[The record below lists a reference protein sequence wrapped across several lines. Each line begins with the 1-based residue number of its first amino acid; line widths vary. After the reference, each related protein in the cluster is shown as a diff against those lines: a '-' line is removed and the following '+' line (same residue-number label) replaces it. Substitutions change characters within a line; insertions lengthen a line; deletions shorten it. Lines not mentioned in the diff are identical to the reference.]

1 MSLLFP
7 TPSTAFQ
14 LPPQP
19 PQFPCSPKLQSREKA
34 LTQSPA
40 PATRSH
46 WFPPPLQHLA
56 PPATRLAS
64 GPISPRLA
72 VLTSS
77 CSSGDGVG
85 MRERVRTPGSRANE
99 KPLQVPHLSRP
110 ANKHKPWIEAEYQ
123 GIVMEND
130 NTVLLNPPLFALDK
144 DAPLRY
150 AGEICGFRLHG
161 SGVPFEAVIL
171 DKATGEGLIRAKEP
185 VDCEAQKEHTFTIQA
200 YDCGEGPDGAN
211 TKKSHKATVH
221 VRVNDVNEFA
231 PVFVERLYRAAVT
244 EGKLY
249 DRILRVEAI
258 DGDCSPQYSQICY
271 YEILTPNTPFLIDN
285 DGNIENTEKL
295 QYSGE
300 RLYKFTVTAYDCGKK
315 RAADDAEVEIQ
326 VKPTCKPSWQGW
338 NKRIEYAP
346 GAGSLALFPG
356 IRLETCDEP
365 LWNIQATIE
374 LQTSHVAK
382 GCDRDNY
389 SERALRKLCGA
400 ATGEVDLLPMP
411 GPNAN
416 WTAGLSVH
424 YSQDSSLIYWFNGT
438 QAVQVP
444 LGGTAGL
451 GSGPQDSLSDHF
463 TLSFWMKHGVT
474 PNKGKK
480 EEETIMCNTVQN
492 EDGFSH
498 YSLTVHG
505 CRIAFLY
512 WPLLESARPVKFLW
526 KLEQVC
532 DDEWHHYALNLE
544 FPTVTLY
551 ADGISFDP
559 ALIHDNGLIHPPRRE
574 PALMIGACWTEEKNK
589 EKEKGG
595 DNNTDTTQGD
605 PLPIH
610 HYFHGYLAGFSV
622 RSGRLESREVIEC
635 LYACREGLDYRDFE
649 SLGKGMKVHVNPS
662 QSLLTLEGDDV
673 ETFNHALQHVA
684 YMNTLR
690 FATPGVRPLRLT
702 TAVKCFSEESC
713 VSIPEVEGYVVV
725 LQPDA
730 PQILLSG
737 TAHFARPA
745 VDFEGPEGIPLFP
758 DLQITCSI
766 SHQVEAKKDESWQ
779 GTVTDTRMSDE
790 IVHNLDGCEISLVGD
805 DLDPER
811 ESLLLDMASLQ
822 QRGLELTN
830 TSAYL
835 TIAGVESITV
845 YEEILR
851 QAHYRLRHGAALY
864 ARKFRLSCSE
874 MNGRYSSNEFIVE
887 VNVLHS
893 MNRVAHPSHMLS
905 SQQFLHRGHQPPP
918 EMAGHSLASSHRNSM
933 VPSAATLI
941 IVVCVGFLV
950 LMVILGLVRI
960 HSLHRRVSGAG
971 GPPEASSDPKDPDL
985 FWDDSALTIIVN
997 PMESYQNRQ
1006 ACVAG
1011 AAGGQQED
1019 EDSSDSEA
1027 ADSPSSNERRIIE
1040 TPPHRY

>member
-1 MSLLFP
+1 MTLLLLPLLLASLL
-7 TPSTAFQ
+7 A
-14 LPPQP
+14 
-19 PQFPCSPKLQSREKA
+19 
-34 LTQSPA
+34 
-40 PATRSH
+40 
-46 WFPPPLQHLA
+46 
-56 PPATRLAS
+56 
-64 GPISPRLA
+64 
-72 VLTSS
+72 S
-77 CSSGDGVG
+77 CSC
-85 MRERVRTPGSRANE
+85 N
-99 KPLQVPHLSRP
+99 K

-295 QYSGE
+295 QYSAE

-444 LGGTAGL
+444 LGGPGGL

-480 EEETIMCNTVQN
+480 EEETIVCNTVQN

-574 PALMIGACWTEEKNK
+574 PALMIGACWAEEKNK
-589 EKEKGG
+589 EKEKG
-595 DNNTDTTQGD
+595 DNSTDTTQGD

-745 VDFEGPEGIPLFP
+745 VDFEGPEGVPLFP

-811 ESLLLDMASLQ
+811 ESLLLDTSSLQ

-851 QAHYRLRHGAALY
+851 QARYRLRHGAALY

-893 MNRVAHPSHMLS
+893 MNRVAHPSHVLS

-933 VPSAATLI
+933 IPSAATLI

-950 LMVILGLVRI
+950 LMVVLGLVRI
-960 HSLHRRVSGAG
+960 HSLHRRVSGAS
-971 GPPEASSDPKDPDL
+971 GPPGTSSDPKDPDL

-1027 ADSPSSNERRIIE
+1027 ADSPSSDERRIIE

>member
-1 MSLLFP
+1 MTLLLLSVLMASLL
-7 TPSTAFQ
+7 Q
-14 LPPQP
+14 L
-19 PQFPCSPKLQSREKA
+19 
-34 LTQSPA
+34 
-40 PATRSH
+40 
-46 WFPPPLQHLA
+46 
-56 PPATRLAS
+56 
-64 GPISPRLA
+64 
-72 VLTSS
+72 
-77 CSSGDGVG
+77 SSG
-85 MRERVRTPGSRANE
+85 N
-99 KPLQVPHLSRP
+99 K

-200 YDCGEGPDGAN
+200 YDCGEGPDGTN

-300 RLYKFTVTAYDCGKK
+300 KLYKFTVTAYDCGKK

-444 LGGTAGL
+444 LGGPAGL
-451 GSGPQDSLSDHF
+451 GSGPQDGLSDHF

-474 PNKGKK
+474 PSKGKK
-480 EEETIMCNTVQN
+480 EEETIVCNTVQN

-551 ADGISFDP
+551 TDGISFDP

-589 EKEKGG
+589 EKEKG
-595 DNNTDTTQGD
+595 DNNTDTSPGD
-605 PLPIH
+605 PLLIH

-745 VDFEGPEGIPLFP
+745 VDFEGPEGVPLFP

-766 SHQVEAKKDESWQ
+766 SHQVEAKADESWQ

-835 TIAGVESITV
+835 TIAGVETITV

-851 QAHYRLRHGAALY
+851 HARYQLRHRAALY

-874 MNGRYSSNEFIVE
+874 MNGRYSSNEFMVE

-893 MNRVAHPSHMLS
+893 MNRVAHPSHVLS

-960 HSLHRRVSGAG
+960 HSLHRRVSGTG
-971 GPPEASSDPKDPDL
+971 GPSGPSTDPKDPDL

-997 PMESYQNRQ
+997 PMESYQNQQ
-1006 ACVAG
+1006 AGVAG
-1011 AAGGQQED
+1011 VAGGQQEE

-1027 ADSPSSNERRIIE
+1027 ADSPSSDERRIIE
-1040 TPPHRY
+1040 SPPHRY

>member
-1 MSLLFP
+1 
-7 TPSTAFQ
+7 
-14 LPPQP
+14 
-19 PQFPCSPKLQSREKA
+19 
-34 LTQSPA
+34 
-40 PATRSH
+40 
-46 WFPPPLQHLA
+46 
-56 PPATRLAS
+56 
-64 GPISPRLA
+64 
-72 VLTSS
+72 
-77 CSSGDGVG
+77 
-85 MRERVRTPGSRANE
+85 
-99 KPLQVPHLSRP
+99 

-200 YDCGEGPDGAN
+200 YDCGEGPDGTN

-300 RLYKFTVTAYDCGKK
+300 RIYKFTVTAYDCGKK

-400 ATGEVDLLPMP
+400 APGEVDLLPMP

-480 EEETIMCNTVQN
+480 EEETIVCNTVQN

-595 DNNTDTTQGD
+595 DNSTDTTQGD

-737 TAHFARPA
+737 TAHFAHPA

-766 SHQVEAKKDESWQ
+766 SHQVETKKYESWQ

-893 MNRVAHPSHMLS
+893 MNQVAHPSHMLS

-933 VPSAATLI
+933 VPSAATLV

>member
-1 MSLLFP
+1 MTLLLLSLL
-7 TPSTAFQ
+7 
-14 LPPQP
+14 
-19 PQFPCSPKLQSREKA
+19 
-34 LTQSPA
+34 
-40 PATRSH
+40 
-46 WFPPPLQHLA
+46 
-56 PPATRLAS
+56 LAS
-64 GPISPRLA
+64 L
-72 VLTSS
+72 LQL
-77 CSSGDGVG
+77 SSG
-85 MRERVRTPGSRANE
+85 N
-99 KPLQVPHLSRP
+99 K

-300 RLYKFTVTAYDCGKK
+300 KLYKFTVTAYDCGKK

-444 LGGTAGL
+444 LGGPAGL
-451 GSGPQDSLSDHF
+451 GSGPQDGLSDHF
-463 TLSFWMKHGVT
+463 TLSFWMKHSVT
-474 PNKGKK
+474 PSKGKK
-480 EEETIMCNTVQN
+480 EEETIVCNTVQN

-551 ADGISFDP
+551 TDGISFDP

-595 DNNTDTTQGD
+595 ENSTDTTSGD
-605 PLPIH
+605 PLLIH

-725 LQPDA
+725 LQPEA

-745 VDFEGPEGIPLFP
+745 VDFEGPEGVPLFP

-766 SHQVEAKKDESWQ
+766 SHQVEAKADESWQ

-811 ESLLLDMASLQ
+811 ESLLLDTASVQ

-835 TIAGVESITV
+835 TIAGVETITV

-851 QAHYRLRHGAALY
+851 QARYQLRHGAALY

-893 MNRVAHPSHMLS
+893 MNRVAHPSHVLS

-950 LMVILGLVRI
+950 LMVVLGLVRI
-960 HSLHRRVSGAG
+960 HSLHRRVSGTG
-971 GPPEASSDPKDPDL
+971 GASGASTDPKDPDL

-997 PMESYQNRQ
+997 PMESYQNQQ

-1011 AAGGQQED
+1011 AAGGQPED

-1027 ADSPSSNERRIIE
+1027 ADSPSSDERRIIE
-1040 TPPHRY
+1040 SSPHRY

>member
-1 MSLLFP
+1 
-7 TPSTAFQ
+7 
-14 LPPQP
+14 
-19 PQFPCSPKLQSREKA
+19 
-34 LTQSPA
+34 
-40 PATRSH
+40 
-46 WFPPPLQHLA
+46 
-56 PPATRLAS
+56 
-64 GPISPRLA
+64 
-72 VLTSS
+72 
-77 CSSGDGVG
+77 
-85 MRERVRTPGSRANE
+85 
-99 KPLQVPHLSRP
+99 
-110 ANKHKPWIEAEYQ
+110 
-123 GIVMEND
+123 MEND

-444 LGGTAGL
+444 LGGPGGL
-451 GSGPQDSLSDHF
+451 GSGPQGSLSDHF

-480 EEETIMCNTVQN
+480 EEETIVCNTVQN

-589 EKEKGG
+589 EKEKG
-595 DNNTDTTQGD
+595 DNSTDTTQGD

-745 VDFEGPEGIPLFP
+745 VDFEGPEGVPLFP

-835 TIAGVESITV
+835 TIAGVESITA
-845 YEEILR
+845 YEEVLR
-851 QAHYRLRHGAALY
+851 QARYRLRHGAALY

-893 MNRVAHPSHMLS
+893 MNRVAHPSHVLS

-960 HSLHRRVSGAG
+960 HSLHRRVSGAS
-971 GPPEASSDPKDPDL
+971 GPQGASSDPKDPDL

-1006 ACVAG
+1006 ASVAG

-1027 ADSPSSNERRIIE
+1027 ADSPSSDERRIIE

>member
-1 MSLLFP
+1 M
-7 TPSTAFQ
+7 
-14 LPPQP
+14 
-19 PQFPCSPKLQSREKA
+19 
-34 LTQSPA
+34 
-40 PATRSH
+40 
-46 WFPPPLQHLA
+46 
-56 PPATRLAS
+56 
-64 GPISPRLA
+64 
-72 VLTSS
+72 
-77 CSSGDGVG
+77 
-85 MRERVRTPGSRANE
+85 
-99 KPLQVPHLSRP
+99 
-110 ANKHKPWIEAEYQ
+110 
-123 GIVMEND
+123 
-130 NTVLLNPPLFALDK
+130 
-144 DAPLRY
+144 
-150 AGEICGFRLHG
+150 
-161 SGVPFEAVIL
+161 
-171 DKATGEGLIRAKEP
+171 
-185 VDCEAQKEHTFTIQA
+185 
-200 YDCGEGPDGAN
+200 
-211 TKKSHKATVH
+211 
-221 VRVNDVNEFA
+221 
-231 PVFVERLYRAAVT
+231 
-244 EGKLY
+244 
-249 DRILRVEAI
+249 
-258 DGDCSPQYSQICY
+258 
-271 YEILTPNTPFLIDN
+271 
-285 DGNIENTEKL
+285 
-295 QYSGE
+295 
-300 RLYKFTVTAYDCGKK
+300 
-315 RAADDAEVEIQ
+315 
-326 VKPTCKPSWQGW
+326 
-338 NKRIEYAP
+338 
-346 GAGSLALFPG
+346 
-356 IRLETCDEP
+356 
-365 LWNIQATIE
+365 
-374 LQTSHVAK
+374 
-382 GCDRDNY
+382 
-389 SERALRKLCGA
+389 
-400 ATGEVDLLPMP
+400 
-411 GPNAN
+411 
-416 WTAGLSVH
+416 
-424 YSQDSSLIYWFNGT
+424 
-438 QAVQVP
+438 
-444 LGGTAGL
+444 
-451 GSGPQDSLSDHF
+451 
-463 TLSFWMKHGVT
+463 
-474 PNKGKK
+474 
-480 EEETIMCNTVQN
+480 
-492 EDGFSH
+492 
-498 YSLTVHG
+498 
-505 CRIAFLY
+505 
-512 WPLLESARPVKFLW
+512 
-526 KLEQVC
+526 C

-551 ADGISFDP
+551 TDGISFDP

-589 EKEKGG
+589 EKKGG
-595 DNNTDTTQGD
+595 ENSTDTASGD
-605 PLPIH
+605 PLLIH

-745 VDFEGPEGIPLFP
+745 VDFEGPEGVPLFP

-766 SHQVEAKKDESWQ
+766 SHQVEAKADESWQ

-835 TIAGVESITV
+835 TIAGVETITV

-851 QAHYRLRHGAALY
+851 QARYQLRHGAALY

-893 MNRVAHPSHMLS
+893 MNRVAHPSHVLS

-960 HSLHRRVSGAG
+960 HSLHRRVSGTG
-971 GPPEASSDPKDPDL
+971 GPSGASTDPKDPDL

-997 PMESYQNRQ
+997 PMESYQNQ
-1006 ACVAG
+1006 QTCVAG
-1011 AAGGQQED
+1011 VAGGQQEE

-1027 ADSPSSNERRIIE
+1027 ADSPSSDERRIIE
-1040 TPPHRY
+1040 SPPHRY

>member
-1 MSLLFP
+1 MCVCESEE
-7 TPSTAFQ
+7 
-14 LPPQP
+14 
-19 PQFPCSPKLQSREKA
+19 KL
-34 LTQSPA
+34 
-40 PATRSH
+40 
-46 WFPPPLQHLA
+46 
-56 PPATRLAS
+56 
-64 GPISPRLA
+64 
-72 VLTSS
+72 
-77 CSSGDGVG
+77 
-85 MRERVRTPGSRANE
+85 
-99 KPLQVPHLSRP
+99 LQVPHLGHPAGLHASVAWTSVVSRLLP
-110 ANKHKPWIEAEYQ
+110 DFVPLPSPPCGVSASLPQGGISRLEAPRGQERPAWCALHRTMTLLLLSLLLASLLQLSSGNKANKHKPWIEAEYQ

-144 DAPLRY
+144 DAPLHY

-200 YDCGEGPDGAN
+200 YDCGEGPDGTN

-271 YEILTPNTPFLIDN
+271 YEILTPNIPFLIDN

-300 RLYKFTVTAYDCGKK
+300 KLYKFTVTAYDCGKK

-338 NKRIEYAP
+338 TKRIEYAP

-444 LGGTAGL
+444 LGGPAGL
-451 GSGPQDSLSDHF
+451 GSGPQDGLSDHF

-480 EEETIMCNTVQN
+480 EEETIVCNTVQN

-505 CRIAFLY
+505 CRISFLY

-551 ADGISFDP
+551 TDGISFDP
-559 ALIHDNGLIHPPRRE
+559 ALIHDNGLIHPPRKE

-589 EKEKGG
+589 ETEKGG
-595 DNNTDTTQGD
+595 DNSTDTTAGD
-605 PLPIH
+605 PLLIH

-713 VSIPEVEGYVVV
+713 VSIPDVEGYVVV

-745 VDFEGPEGIPLFP
+745 VDFEGPEGVPLFP

-766 SHQVEAKKDESWQ
+766 SHQVEAKADESWQ

-835 TIAGVESITV
+835 TIAGVETITV

-851 QAHYRLRHGAALY
+851 HARYQLHHGASLY

-893 MNRVAHPSHMLS
+893 VNRVAHPSHVLS

-960 HSLHRRVSGAG
+960 HSLHRRVSGTG
-971 GPPEASSDPKDPDL
+971 GPSGASTDPKDPDL

-997 PMESYQNRQ
+997 PMESYQNQQ
-1006 ACVAG
+1006 AGVAG
-1011 AAGGQQED
+1011 VAGGQQED

-1027 ADSPSSNERRIIE
+1027 ADSPSSDERRIIE
-1040 TPPHRY
+1040 SPPHRY

>member
-1 MSLLFP
+1 MAPWLLPLLLTSLLP
-7 TPSTAFQ
+7 TSF
-14 LPPQP
+14 
-19 PQFPCSPKLQSREKA
+19 CNK
-34 LTQSPA
+34 
-40 PATRSH
+40 
-46 WFPPPLQHLA
+46 
-56 PPATRLAS
+56 
-64 GPISPRLA
+64 
-72 VLTSS
+72 
-77 CSSGDGVG
+77 
-85 MRERVRTPGSRANE
+85 
-99 KPLQVPHLSRP
+99 

-161 SGVPFEAVIL
+161 AGVPFEAVIL

-185 VDCEAQKEHTFTIQA
+185 VDCEAQKEHSFTIQA

-221 VRVNDVNEFA
+221 VRVIEVNDVNEFA
-231 PVFVERLYRAAVT
+231 PVFVERLYRASVT

-300 RLYKFTVTAYDCGKK
+300 KLYKFTVTAYDCGKK

-338 NKRIEYAP
+338 TKRIEYAP

-444 LGGTAGL
+444 LGSGGGI
-451 GSGPQDSLSDHF
+451 GSGSQDGLSDHF

-474 PNKGKK
+474 PSKGKK
-480 EEETIMCNTVQN
+480 EEETIVCNTVQN

-498 YSLTVHG
+498 YWLTVHG

-551 ADGISFDP
+551 VDGISFDP
-559 ALIHDNGLIHPPRRE
+559 ALIHDNGLIHPPRQE
-574 PALMIGACWTEEKNK
+574 PALMIGACWTEEKSK

-595 DNNTDTTQGD
+595 DNSTDVNQGD

-690 FATPGVRPLRLT
+690 FATPGVRPLRLA

-713 VSIPEVEGYVVV
+713 VSIPDVEGYVVV

-737 TAHFARPA
+737 MTHLARPA
-745 VDFEGPEGIPLFP
+745 VDFEGPEGVPLFP
-758 DLQITCSI
+758 ELQITCSI
-766 SHQVEAKKDESWQ
+766 SHQVETKKDESWQ

-811 ESLLLDMASLQ
+811 ESLLLDAASLQ
-822 QRGLELTN
+822 QRGLEISN
-830 TSAYL
+830 TSAYI
-835 TIAGVESITV
+835 TISGVESITV
-845 YEEILR
+845 YEEVLR
-851 QAHYRLRHGAALY
+851 QTRYKLRHGAALY

-887 VNVLHS
+887 ANVLHS
-893 MNRVAHPSHMLS
+893 MNRAAYPSHVLS
-905 SQQFLHRGHQPPP
+905 SQQFLHHGHQPPA
-918 EMAGHSLASSHRNSM
+918 EMAGHSIASAHQNSM

-941 IVVCVGFLV
+941 IVVCVGFLA
-950 LMVILGLVRI
+950 LMVVLGLVRI
-960 HSLHRRVSGAG
+960 HSLHQRVSGVG
-971 GPPEASSDPKDPDL
+971 GSPGASDDPKDPDL

-1027 ADSPSSNERRIIE
+1027 ADSPTNEERRIIE
-1040 TPPHRY
+1040 SAPHRY

>member
-1 MSLLFP
+1 MTLLLLP
-7 TPSTAFQ
+7 LLLATLLPS
-14 LPPQP
+14 
-19 PQFPCSPKLQSREKA
+19 
-34 LTQSPA
+34 
-40 PATRSH
+40 
-46 WFPPPLQHLA
+46 
-56 PPATRLAS
+56 
-64 GPISPRLA
+64 
-72 VLTSS
+72 SS
-77 CSSGDGVG
+77 C
-85 MRERVRTPGSRANE
+85 N
-99 KPLQVPHLSRP
+99 K

-249 DRILRVEAI
+249 DHILRVEAI

-400 ATGEVDLLPMP
+400 APGEVDLLPMP

-416 WTAGLSVH
+416 WTAGLSIH

-480 EEETIMCNTVQN
+480 EEETIVCNTVQN

-595 DNNTDTTQGD
+595 DNSTDITQGD

-766 SHQVEAKKDESWQ
+766 SHQVETKKDESWQ

-864 ARKFRLSCSE
+864 SRKFRLSCSE

-950 LMVILGLVRI
+950 LMVVLGLVRI

-971 GPPEASSDPKDPDL
+971 GPPEVSSDPKDPDL

>member
-1 MSLLFP
+1 MTLLLV
-7 TPSTAFQ
+7 TLLLALIPS
-14 LPPQP
+14 
-19 PQFPCSPKLQSREKA
+19 
-34 LTQSPA
+34 
-40 PATRSH
+40 
-46 WFPPPLQHLA
+46 
-56 PPATRLAS
+56 
-64 GPISPRLA
+64 
-72 VLTSS
+72 SS
-77 CSSGDGVG
+77 C
-85 MRERVRTPGSRANE
+85 N
-99 KPLQVPHLSRP
+99 K

-249 DRILRVEAI
+249 DHILRVEAI

-444 LGGTAGL
+444 LGGTVGL

-480 EEETIMCNTVQN
+480 EEETIVCNTVQN

-589 EKEKGG
+589 EKAAG
-595 DNNTDTTQGD
+595 DNSADPTQGH
-605 PLPIH
+605 PLLIH

-737 TAHFARPA
+737 TAHFALPA
-745 VDFEGPEGIPLFP
+745 VNFEGPEGIPLFP

-835 TIAGVESITV
+835 TIAGVESIAV

-851 QAHYRLRHGAALY
+851 QARYQLRHGAALY

-893 MNRVAHPSHMLS
+893 MNRVAHPSHVLS

-971 GPPEASSDPKDPDL
+971 APPGAPSDPKDPDL

-1006 ACVAG
+1006 ACVVG
-1011 AAGGQQED
+1011 AAGGPQED

-1027 ADSPSSNERRIIE
+1027 ADSPSSDERHIIE
-1040 TPPHRY
+1040 NPPHRY

>member
-1 MSLLFP
+1 MTLLLLPLLLASLL
-7 TPSTAFQ
+7 PS
-14 LPPQP
+14 
-19 PQFPCSPKLQSREKA
+19 
-34 LTQSPA
+34 
-40 PATRSH
+40 
-46 WFPPPLQHLA
+46 
-56 PPATRLAS
+56 
-64 GPISPRLA
+64 
-72 VLTSS
+72 SS
-77 CSSGDGVG
+77 C
-85 MRERVRTPGSRANE
+85 N
-99 KPLQVPHLSRP
+99 K

-185 VDCEAQKEHTFTIQA
+185 VDCETQKEHTFTIQA

-451 GSGPQDSLSDHF
+451 GSGPQNSLSDHF

-480 EEETIMCNTVQN
+480 EEETIVCNTVQN

-574 PALMIGACWTEEKNK
+574 PALMIGACWTAMYLGAEEKNK

-595 DNNTDTTQGD
+595 DNSTDTTQGD

-766 SHQVEAKKDESWQ
+766 SHQVEAKKDENWQ

-1006 ACVAG
+1006 ASVAG

>member
-1 MSLLFP
+1 
-7 TPSTAFQ
+7 
-14 LPPQP
+14 
-19 PQFPCSPKLQSREKA
+19 
-34 LTQSPA
+34 
-40 PATRSH
+40 
-46 WFPPPLQHLA
+46 
-56 PPATRLAS
+56 
-64 GPISPRLA
+64 
-72 VLTSS
+72 
-77 CSSGDGVG
+77 
-85 MRERVRTPGSRANE
+85 
-99 KPLQVPHLSRP
+99 
-110 ANKHKPWIEAEYQ
+110 
-123 GIVMEND
+123 MEND

-144 DAPLRY
+144 DAPLHY

-315 RAADDAEVEIQ
+315 RAAEDAEVQIQ

-416 WTAGLSVH
+416 WTAGLSVQ

-444 LGGTAGL
+444 LGGPSGL

-480 EEETIMCNTVQN
+480 EEETIVCNTVQN

-574 PALMIGACWTEEKNK
+574 PALMIGACWAEEKSK
-589 EKEKGG
+589 EKEKG
-595 DNNTDTTQGD
+595 DNSTDTTQGD

-745 VDFEGPEGIPLFP
+745 VDFEGPEGVPLFP

-790 IVHNLDGCEISLVGD
+790 IVHNLDGCEISLAGD

-811 ESLLLDMASLQ
+811 ESLLLDTSSLQ
-822 QRGLELTN
+822 QRGLQLTN

-851 QAHYRLRHGAALY
+851 QARYRLRHGAALY

-893 MNRVAHPSHMLS
+893 MNRVAHPSHVLS

-933 VPSAATLI
+933 IPSAATLI

-950 LMVILGLVRI
+950 LMVVLGLVRI

-971 GPPEASSDPKDPDL
+971 GPPGTSSDPKDPDL

-1006 ACVAG
+1006 ARVAG

-1027 ADSPSSNERRIIE
+1027 ADSPSSDERRIIE

>member
-1 MSLLFP
+1 MTPLL
-7 TPSTAFQ
+7 
-14 LPPQP
+14 LP
-19 PQFPCSPKLQSREKA
+19 L
-34 LTQSPA
+34 L
-40 PATRSH
+40 
-46 WFPPPLQHLA
+46 
-56 PPATRLAS
+56 
-64 GPISPRLA
+64 
-72 VLTSS
+72 LTS
-77 CSSGDGVG
+77 V
-85 MRERVRTPGSRANE
+85 
-99 KPLQVPHLSRP
+99 LRP
-110 ANKHKPWIEAEYQ
+110 SAGNKANKHKPWIEAEYQ

-249 DRILRVEAI
+249 DRILRVEAV

-300 RLYKFTVTAYDCGKK
+300 KLYTFTVTAYDCGKK
-315 RAADDAEVEIQ
+315 RAADDAQVEIQ

-451 GSGPQDSLSDHF
+451 GSGPQDGLSDHF

-480 EEETIMCNTVQN
+480 EEETIVCNTVQN

-532 DDEWHHYALNLE
+532 DSEWHHYALNLE

-559 ALIHDNGLIHPPRRE
+559 ALIHDSGLIHPPRRE
-574 PALMIGACWTEEKNK
+574 PALMIGACWTEEKNR

-595 DNNTDTTQGD
+595 DNSTDGTQGD
-605 PLPIH
+605 PLLIH

-745 VDFEGPEGIPLFP
+745 VDFEGPEGVPLFP
-758 DLQITCSI
+758 DLQVTCSI
-766 SHQVEAKKDESWQ
+766 SHQVETKTDESWQ
-779 GTVTDTRMSDE
+779 GTVMDTRMSDE

-811 ESLLLDMASLQ
+811 ESLLLDLASLQ

-851 QAHYRLRHGAALY
+851 QARYRLRPGAALY

-887 VNVLHS
+887 VSVLHS
-893 MNRVAHPSHMLS
+893 MNRVAHPSHVLS

-933 VPSAATLI
+933 VPGAATLI

-950 LMVILGLVRI
+950 LMVILGLLRI
-960 HSLHRRVSGAG
+960 HSLHRRVSASSGSPG
-971 GPPEASSDPKDPDL
+971 VSSDPKDPDL

-1027 ADSPSSNERRIIE
+1027 ADSPSSDERRIIE
-1040 TPPHRY
+1040 SPPHRY

>member
-1 MSLLFP
+1 MTLLLVSLL
-7 TPSTAFQ
+7 
-14 LPPQP
+14 
-19 PQFPCSPKLQSREKA
+19 
-34 LTQSPA
+34 
-40 PATRSH
+40 
-46 WFPPPLQHLA
+46 
-56 PPATRLAS
+56 LAS
-64 GPISPRLA
+64 LLQI
-72 VLTSS
+72 
-77 CSSGDGVG
+77 SSG
-85 MRERVRTPGSRANE
+85 N
-99 KPLQVPHLSRP
+99 K

-200 YDCGEGPDGAN
+200 YDCGEGPDGTN

-300 RLYKFTVTAYDCGKK
+300 KLYKFTVTAYDCGKK

-444 LGGTAGL
+444 LGGPAGL
-451 GSGPQDSLSDHF
+451 GSGPQDGFSDHF
-463 TLSFWMKHGVT
+463 TLSFWMKHSVT
-474 PNKGKK
+474 PSKGKK
-480 EEETIMCNTVQN
+480 EEETIVCNTVQN
-492 EDGFSH
+492 EDGYSH

-551 ADGISFDP
+551 TDGISFDP

-595 DNNTDTTQGD
+595 ENSTDTTSGD
-605 PLPIH
+605 PLLIH

-745 VDFEGPEGIPLFP
+745 VDFEGPEGVPLFP
-758 DLQITCSI
+758 NLQITCSI
-766 SHQVEAKKDESWQ
+766 SHQVEAKADESWQ

-835 TIAGVESITV
+835 TIAGVETITV

-851 QAHYRLRHGAALY
+851 QARYQLRHGAALY

-893 MNRVAHPSHMLS
+893 MNRVAHPSHVLS

-960 HSLHRRVSGAG
+960 HSLHRRVSGTG
-971 GPPEASSDPKDPDL
+971 GPSGASTDPKDPDL

-997 PMESYQNRQ
+997 PMESYQNQ
-1006 ACVAG
+1006 QTCVAG
-1011 AAGGQQED
+1011 VAGGQQEE

-1027 ADSPSSNERRIIE
+1027 ADSPSSDERRIIE
-1040 TPPHRY
+1040 SPPHRY

>member
-1 MSLLFP
+1 MTGCSCHRSAGGFSLD
-7 TPSTAFQ
+7 
-14 LPPQP
+14 LPVTMEASELCGQALW
-19 PQFPCSPKLQSREKA
+19 QARLQQGA
-34 LTQSPA
+34 LDQHEGHRGQS
-40 PATRSH
+40 S
-46 WFPPPLQHLA
+46 
-56 PPATRLAS
+56 
-64 GPISPRLA
+64 
-72 VLTSS
+72 
-77 CSSGDGVG
+77 
-85 MRERVRTPGSRANE
+85 
-99 KPLQVPHLSRP
+99 
-110 ANKHKPWIEAEYQ
+110 NKHKPWIEAEYQ
-123 GIVMEND
+123 GIIMEND

-574 PALMIGACWTEEKNK
+574 PALMIGACWT
-589 EKEKGG
+589 
-595 DNNTDTTQGD
+595 GD

-971 GPPEASSDPKDPDL
+971 GPPETSSDPKDPDL

-1011 AAGGQQED
+1011 AASGQQED

>member
-1 MSLLFP
+1 PTPLFFP
-7 TPSTAFQ
+7 TRASSP
-14 LPPQP
+14 LPG
-19 PQFPCSPKLQSREKA
+19 A
-34 LTQSPA
+34 
-40 PATRSH
+40 
-46 WFPPPLQHLA
+46 
-56 PPATRLAS
+56 
-64 GPISPRLA
+64 G
-72 VLTSS
+72 
-77 CSSGDGVG
+77 
-85 MRERVRTPGSRANE
+85 
-99 KPLQVPHLSRP
+99 P

-295 QYSGE
+295 QYSAE

-444 LGGTAGL
+444 LGGPGGL

-480 EEETIMCNTVQN
+480 EEETIVCNTVQN

-574 PALMIGACWTEEKNK
+574 PAIMIGACWAEEKNK
-589 EKEKGG
+589 EKEKG
-595 DNNTDTTQGD
+595 DNSTDTTQGD

-745 VDFEGPEGIPLFP
+745 VDFEGPEGVPLFP

-811 ESLLLDMASLQ
+811 ESLLLDTSSLQ

-851 QAHYRLRHGAALY
+851 QARYRLRHGAALY

-893 MNRVAHPSHMLS
+893 MNRVAHPSHVLS

-933 VPSAATLI
+933 IPSAATLI

-950 LMVILGLVRI
+950 LMVVLGLVRI
-960 HSLHRRVSGAG
+960 HSLHRRVSGAS
-971 GPPEASSDPKDPDL
+971 GPPGTSSDPKDPDL

-1027 ADSPSSNERRIIE
+1027 ADSPSSDERRIIE

>member
-1 MSLLFP
+1 MVPGCELVTGGVEALLTGASSP
-7 TPSTAFQ
+7 
-14 LPPQP
+14 LPG
-19 PQFPCSPKLQSREKA
+19 A
-34 LTQSPA
+34 
-40 PATRSH
+40 
-46 WFPPPLQHLA
+46 
-56 PPATRLAS
+56 
-64 GPISPRLA
+64 G
-72 VLTSS
+72 
-77 CSSGDGVG
+77 
-85 MRERVRTPGSRANE
+85 
-99 KPLQVPHLSRP
+99 P

-295 QYSGE
+295 QYSAE

-444 LGGTAGL
+444 LGGPGGL

-480 EEETIMCNTVQN
+480 EEETIVCNTVQN

-574 PALMIGACWTEEKNK
+574 PAIMIGACWAEEKNK
-589 EKEKGG
+589 EKEKG
-595 DNNTDTTQGD
+595 DNSTDTTQGD

-745 VDFEGPEGIPLFP
+745 VDFEGPEGVPLFP

-811 ESLLLDMASLQ
+811 ESLLLDTSSLQ

-851 QAHYRLRHGAALY
+851 QARYRLRHGAALY

-893 MNRVAHPSHMLS
+893 MNRVAHPSHVLS

-933 VPSAATLI
+933 IPSAATLI

-950 LMVILGLVRI
+950 LMVVLGLVRI
-960 HSLHRRVSGAG
+960 HSLHRRVSGAS
-971 GPPEASSDPKDPDL
+971 GPPGTSSDPKDPDL

-1027 ADSPSSNERRIIE
+1027 ADSPSSDERRIIE

>member
-1 MSLLFP
+1 MARGLLGCVLCSLL
-7 TPSTAFQ
+7 
-14 LPPQP
+14 L
-19 PQFPCSPKLQSREKA
+19 
-34 LTQSPA
+34 
-40 PATRSH
+40 
-46 WFPPPLQHLA
+46 
-56 PPATRLAS
+56 
-64 GPISPRLA
+64 
-72 VLTSS
+72 
-77 CSSGDGVG
+77 CSSG
-85 MRERVRTPGSRANE
+85 N
-99 KPLQVPHLSRP
+99 K

-161 SGVPFEAVIL
+161 AGVPFEAVIL
-171 DKATGEGLIRAKEP
+171 DKATGEGLIRAKGP

-200 YDCGEGPDGAN
+200 YDCGEGPDGTN
-211 TKKSHKATVH
+211 SKKSHKATVH

-231 PVFVERLYRAAVT
+231 PVFVDRLYRASVT

-249 DRILRVEAI
+249 DRILRVEAV

-300 RLYKFTVTAYDCGKK
+300 KLYKFTVTAYDCGKK

-338 NKRIEYAP
+338 NKRIEYTP

-374 LQTSHVAK
+374 LQTSHVGK

-416 WTAGLSVH
+416 WTAGLSVQ

-444 LGGTAGL
+444 VGSPAGP
-451 GSGPQDSLSDHF
+451 GSAPIDGLSDHF
-463 TLSFWMKHGVT
+463 TLSFWMKHGVA
-474 PNKGKK
+474 PSKGKK
-480 EEETIMCNTVQN
+480 EEETILCHTVQN

-512 WPLLESARPVKFLW
+512 WPLLDSARPVKFLW

-532 DDEWHHYALNLE
+532 DDGWHHYALNLE

-551 ADGISFDP
+551 TDGISFDP
-559 ALIHDNGLIHPPRRE
+559 ALIHDNGLIHPPRRD
-574 PALMIGACWTEEKNK
+574 PALMIGACWTEENK
-589 EKEKGG
+589 KEKG
-595 DNNTDTTQGD
+595 DNATEPAPGD
-605 PLPIH
+605 PLPAH

-622 RSGRLESREVIEC
+622 RAGHLENRAVIQC

-649 SLGKGMKVHVNPS
+649 NLGKGMKVHVNPS

-673 ETFNHALQHVA
+673 ETFNHALQHVD

-737 TAHFARPA
+737 TSHFARPA
-745 VDFEGPEGIPLFP
+745 ADFEEPDGVPLFP

-766 SHQVEAKKDESWQ
+766 SHQVEAKGDESWQ

-811 ESLLLDMASLQ
+811 ESLLLDTASAQ

-835 TIAGVESITV
+835 TLAGVESITV

-851 QAHYRLRHGAALY
+851 QARYRLQRGAALY

-874 MNGRYSSNEFIVE
+874 MNGRYSSNEFLVE

-893 MNRVAHPSHMLS
+893 MNRVAHPSHVLS

-918 EMAGHSLASSHRNSM
+918 EMAGHSLASAHRNSM

-941 IVVCVGFLV
+941 IVVCVSFLL
-950 LMVILGLVRI
+950 LMVILGLLRI
-960 HSLHRRVSGAG
+960 HSLHCRVSGAS
-971 GPPEASSDPKDPDL
+971 GPPGASSDPKDPDL

-997 PMESYQNRQ
+997 PMESYQNPQ
-1006 ACVAG
+1006 AG
-1011 AAGGQQED
+1011 AAGGPAGQEED
-1019 EDSSDSEA
+1019 DSSDSEA
-1027 ADSPSSNERRIIE
+1027 ADSPAGDERRIIE

>member
-1 MSLLFP
+1 MTLLLLPLLLASLL
-7 TPSTAFQ
+7 PS
-14 LPPQP
+14 
-19 PQFPCSPKLQSREKA
+19 
-34 LTQSPA
+34 
-40 PATRSH
+40 
-46 WFPPPLQHLA
+46 
-56 PPATRLAS
+56 
-64 GPISPRLA
+64 
-72 VLTSS
+72 SS
-77 CSSGDGVG
+77 C
-85 MRERVRTPGSRANE
+85 N
-99 KPLQVPHLSRP
+99 K

-185 VDCEAQKEHTFTIQA
+185 VDCETQKEHTFTIQA

-451 GSGPQDSLSDHF
+451 GSGPQNSLSDHF

-480 EEETIMCNTVQN
+480 EEETIVCNTVQN

-595 DNNTDTTQGD
+595 DNSTDTTQGD

-649 SLGKGMKVHVNPS
+649 SLGKGMKLSVSGAQVHVNPS

-766 SHQVEAKKDESWQ
+766 SHQVEAKKDENWQ

>member
-1 MSLLFP
+1 MTLLLLPLLLASLL
-7 TPSTAFQ
+7 PS
-14 LPPQP
+14 
-19 PQFPCSPKLQSREKA
+19 
-34 LTQSPA
+34 
-40 PATRSH
+40 
-46 WFPPPLQHLA
+46 
-56 PPATRLAS
+56 
-64 GPISPRLA
+64 
-72 VLTSS
+72 SS
-77 CSSGDGVG
+77 C
-85 MRERVRTPGSRANE
+85 N
-99 KPLQVPHLSRP
+99 K

-356 IRLETCDEP
+356 IHLETCDEP

-474 PNKGKK
+474 PNRGKK
-480 EEETIMCNTVQN
+480 EEETIVCNTVQN

-512 WPLLESARPVKFLW
+512 WPLLESACPVKFLW

-595 DNNTDTTQGD
+595 DNSTDTTQGD

-766 SHQVEAKKDESWQ
+766 SHQVEVKKDESWQ

-960 HSLHRRVSGAG
+960 HSLHRRVSGAS
-971 GPPEASSDPKDPDL
+971 GPPEVSSDPKDPDL

-1011 AAGGQQED
+1011 AAGGPQED

>member
-1 MSLLFP
+1 MVLGCEL
-7 TPSTAFQ
+7 
-14 LPPQP
+14 
-19 PQFPCSPKLQSREKA
+19 
-34 LTQSPA
+34 
-40 PATRSH
+40 
-46 WFPPPLQHLA
+46 
-56 PPATRLAS
+56 S
-64 GPISPRLA
+64 GSIR
-72 VLTSS
+72 
-77 CSSGDGVG
+77 GYW
-85 MRERVRTPGSRANE
+85 GSRGLLTGASS
-99 KPLQVPHLSRP
+99 PLSGAGP

-444 LGGTAGL
+444 LGGPSGL

-480 EEETIMCNTVQN
+480 EEETIVCNTVQN

-574 PALMIGACWTEEKNK
+574 PALMIGACWAEEKNK
-589 EKEKGG
+589 EKEKG
-595 DNNTDTTQGD
+595 DNSTDTTQGD

-745 VDFEGPEGIPLFP
+745 VDFEGPEGVPLFP

-811 ESLLLDMASLQ
+811 ESLLLDTSSLQ

-851 QAHYRLRHGAALY
+851 QARYRLRHGAALY

-893 MNRVAHPSHMLS
+893 MNRVAHPSHVLS

-933 VPSAATLI
+933 IPSAATLI

-950 LMVILGLVRI
+950 LMVVLGLVRI

-971 GPPEASSDPKDPDL
+971 GPPGTSSDPKDPDL

-1019 EDSSDSEA
+1019 EDSSDSEV
-1027 ADSPSSNERRIIE
+1027 ADSPSSDERRIIE